1 MIEIGKDFSVQVTF
15 GEEEQLV
22 NRVFDH
28 VHLFRPIGHSIVK
41 LVTTEGFQQW
51 HMPIETG
58 ERVADAAGII
68 PTERVEITEREWAGY
83 LRFQD
88 SQLNDSWLDQ

>member
-1 MIEIGKDFSVQVTF
+1 MIEIGKDFSVNVTF

-51 HMPIETG
+51 HLPIETG
-58 ERVADAAGII
+58 ERVAEAAGIV
-68 PTERVEITEREWAGY
+68 PTERTEITEREYDGY
-83 LRFQD
+83 LRFQESTLD
-88 SQLNDSWLDQ
+88 DTWLD